1 MHEKQIILVQSTLSK
16 VLPIKEKA
24 AELFYNRLFEID
36 PSTKPL
42 FRWDIKVQG
51 RKLMDM
57 ITSAVYGLN
66 DMETLVPTVRDLGQ
80 RHSEYGVK
88 LYHYG
93 SVATALLWT
102 LEQGLGD
109 DFTEEVKVA
118 WMETYMFLAGVMKSA
133 ILKATREGRETPEA
147 KAA

>member
-1 MHEKQIILVQSTLSK
+1 LDEKQIILVQSTWSK

-24 AELFYNRLFEID
+24 AELFYNRIFEVD

-42 FRWDIKVQG
+42 FRGDIKVQG
-51 RKLMDM
+51 RKLMGM

-88 LYHYG
+88 LYPYG

-109 DFTEEVKVA
+109 EFTEEVKVA
-118 WMETYMFLAGVMKSA
+118 WTETYMFLAGVMKSA
-133 ILKATREGRETPEA
+133 ILKAAREGRETPEA

>member
-66 DMETLVPTVRDLGQ
+66 DMETLVPTVRDLGR

-88 LYHYG
+88 LYRYG
-93 SVATALLWT
+93 SVATT
-102 LEQGLGD
+102 SPRRSKSLGPRH
-109 DFTEEVKVA
+109 TCSCPV
-118 WMETYMFLAGVMKSA
+118 S
-133 ILKATREGRETPEA
+133 
-147 KAA
+147 